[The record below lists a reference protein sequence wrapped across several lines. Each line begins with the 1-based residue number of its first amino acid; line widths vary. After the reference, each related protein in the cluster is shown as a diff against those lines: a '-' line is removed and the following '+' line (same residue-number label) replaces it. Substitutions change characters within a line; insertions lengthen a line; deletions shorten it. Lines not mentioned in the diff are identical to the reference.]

1 MTWLILKFS
10 IQVYLLEIEKIFK
23 STGIDIYHIHHI
35 IYITMKSLDHVG
47 INTQNRF
54 YVIFNKVDGYVE
66 ESNGNKYLIFLF
78 TDKEKYSELWNKI
91 KKQIKTISGGEPI
104 ECKKDVMKIWVE
116 SEDDLSLG
124 KILSTPI
131 W

>member
-1 MTWLILKFS
+1 MLKFS
-10 IQVYLLEIEKIFK
+10 IQVYLLEIEKIFE
-23 STGIDIYHIHHI
+23 STGIDIYHIYHI

-54 YVIFNKVDGYVE
+54 YVISNNVDGYIE

-78 TDKEKYSELWNKI
+78 TDKDKYTELWNKI
-91 KKQIKTISGGEPI
+91 KKQIKTINGGEHI
-104 ECKKDVMKIWVE
+104 EHKKDVLKIWVE

>member
-1 MTWLILKFS
+1 MLKFS
-10 IQVYLLEIEKIFK
+10 IQVYLLEIEKIFE
-23 STGIDIYHIHHI
+23 STGIDIYHNHHI

-54 YVIFNKVDGYVE
+54 YIIFNNVDGYIE

-78 TDKEKYSELWNKI
+78 TDKDKDTELWNKI
-91 KKQIKTISGGEPI
+91 KKKIKTINGGEPI
-104 ECKKDVMKIWVE
+104 EYKKDVMKIWVK
-116 SEDDLSLG
+116 SDDDLSLS